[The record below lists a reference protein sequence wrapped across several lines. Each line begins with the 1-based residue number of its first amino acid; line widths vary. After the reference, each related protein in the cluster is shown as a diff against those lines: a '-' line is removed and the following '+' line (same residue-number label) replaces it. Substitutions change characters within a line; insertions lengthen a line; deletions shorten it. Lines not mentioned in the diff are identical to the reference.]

1 MLFPREWRKASFAKA
16 NSNHIRRSF
25 TFETASPSLICELA
39 EKWIIARNSANK
51 IGSQVRQTP
60 SRRKYIPKPDGR
72 QRPLGI
78 AAVEDKIL
86 QRAVVVVLNAIYEE
100 EFLGFSYGFR

>member
-16 NSNHIRRSF
+16 NSNRIRRSF
-25 TFETASPSLICELA
+25 TIATASPSLICELA

-60 SRRKYIPKPDGR
+60 RMRQIRDQTEANRISRRGDYWNGCSRVPYRDGR
-72 QRPLGI
+72 DGTE
-78 AAVEDKIL
+78 AHD
-86 QRAVVVVLNAIYEE
+86 
-100 EFLGFSYGFR
+100 